1 MDKLSILE
9 LINYVVKCIETV
21 EIRARNLISVDDFT
35 GESGE
40 LLLDGIAM
48 KLQTIGESIK
58 TLQKKDTELMNKIAD
73 NSYWSQM
80 AKMRDIISHHYI
92 RIDPNII
99 FEICQ
104 NYIFE
109 LKTNV
114 LELKRTHL
122 SSI

>member
-9 LINYVVKCIETV
+9 LIDYILKCTDTV
-21 EIRARNLISVDDFT
+21 IIRSKNLTSPGDFA
-35 GESGE
+35 GDSGE
-40 LLLDGIAM
+40 LLLDSIAM

-58 TLQKKDTELMNKIAD
+58 TLQKKDSDLMNKIAD
-73 NSYWSQM
+73 DGYWSQM

-104 NYIFE
+104 NYISE
-109 LKTNV
+109 LKTKV
-114 LELKRTHL
+114 LELKNSHL
-122 SSI
+122 LTI